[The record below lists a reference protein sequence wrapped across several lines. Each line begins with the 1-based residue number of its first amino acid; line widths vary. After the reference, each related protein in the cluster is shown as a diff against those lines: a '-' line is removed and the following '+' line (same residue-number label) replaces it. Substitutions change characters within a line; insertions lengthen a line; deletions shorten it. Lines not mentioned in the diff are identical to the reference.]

1 MRDDRFK
8 IYLQRLREGK
18 VESIEETF
26 EPTFMGVEESELSF
40 CSPVT
45 VSGEASVAGEN
56 FILRLAVETEATM
69 ICAICNE
76 EVLIPI
82 EVPPLVHTQKLDELK
97 SGVFQLQKLI
107 REAILLG
114 IPSRAECAGGEC
126 PEREHIKKYFA
137 KEN

>member
-8 IYLQRLREGK
+8 IYLQRLKEGS
-18 VESIEETF
+18 VENIDETF
-26 EPTFMGVEESELSF
+26 EPTFMEVEEQELTF
-40 CSPVT
+40 CSPVN
-45 VSGEASVAGEN
+45 VKGEALISGEN
-56 FILRLAVETEATM
+56 FILRLNVETEAKM
-69 ICAICNE
+69 VCAICNE
-76 EVLIPI
+76 AVSVPL

-107 REAILLG
+107 REAVLLG
-114 IPSRAECAGGEC
+114 LPSRAECGGGTC